1 MTKPKSNNFGSNC
14 SILSAIAF
22 IIGGISFFNLPE
34 IQMSGIRSGNSDQL
48 SSYFNSVALEPT
60 FLQIQM
66 WSFVFVGILGL
77 AIVISAYKY
86 LKDLEED
93 IIAWSSILGL
103 IGYGVMCTN
112 FSRIVD
118 QLPKRAKFFVEGD
131 EQFQTA
137 MLGANSINL
146 DPSGLIAFGFVGFW
160 LIIINYFA
168 RDKENYPNLLAYIGM
183 VSGVLFFFVAIGNI
197 VDERILV
204 KIAAGLGSLFLGPIW
219 LIWFGLTLRKID
231 RSD

>member
-1 MTKPKSNNFGSNC
+1 
-14 SILSAIAF
+14 
-22 IIGGISFFNLPE
+22 
-34 IQMSGIRSGNSDQL
+34 
-48 SSYFNSVALEPT
+48 
-60 FLQIQM
+60 M
-66 WSFVFVGILGL
+66 WSFVFVGILGI

-93 IIAWSSILGL
+93 IIAWSSILGF

-118 QLPKRAKFFVEGD
+118 QLPKRSTFFVEGD
-131 EQFQTA
+131 QQFQTA

-231 RSD
+231 KSD

>member
-77 AIVISAYKY
+77 AILIFY
-86 LKDLEED
+86 LF
-93 IIAWSSILGL
+93 SL
-103 IGYGVMCTN
+103 ITK
-112 FSRIVD
+112 
-118 QLPKRAKFFVEGD
+118 LA
-131 EQFQTA
+131 
-137 MLGANSINL
+137 L
-146 DPSGLIAFGFVGFW
+146 D
-160 LIIINYFA
+160 
-168 RDKENYPNLLAYIGM
+168 YIKNKKNRYE
-183 VSGVLFFFVAIGNI
+183 NI
-197 VDERILV
+197 VVLIPLLMLFNPFQ
-204 KIAAGLGSLFLGPIW
+204 ITGSFFSTYSGFFYFMVIGVCGNY
-219 LIWFGLTLRKID
+219 IKNNTAN
-231 RSD
+231 